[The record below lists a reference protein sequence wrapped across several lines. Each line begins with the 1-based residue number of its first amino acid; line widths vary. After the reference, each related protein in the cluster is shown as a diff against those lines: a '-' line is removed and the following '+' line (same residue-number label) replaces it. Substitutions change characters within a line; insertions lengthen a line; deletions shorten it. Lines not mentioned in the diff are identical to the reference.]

1 MSETIFERLEQQLKQ
16 LLDEAIPTH
25 VTDNINSALELVT
38 VMEARGF
45 SFQLKDACPK
55 SLTDSLWC
63 ANFLKNGENFS
74 AEYPLAPVAI
84 CAAAIGALT
93 NQ

>member
-1 MSETIFERLEQQLKQ
+1 MSESIFERSEKQLKQ

-25 VTDNINSALELVT
+25 VTDYINSALELVN
-38 VMEARGF
+38 VMEAKGF
-45 SFQLKDACPK
+45 SFQLKDTCPK

-63 ANFLKNGENFS
+63 ANFLKDGEIFS
-74 AEYPLAPVAI
+74 AEYPLAP
-84 CAAAIGALT
+84 AAIGALA